1 VQKNMEKDAATLY
14 CPNEACQAANP
25 LNHHFCQQCRTPL
38 PKRYLWAVTGGKSLG
53 VDGDILADRYLII
66 RQFIL
71 LDTKPGLVPLVP
83 EMENLHTI
91 KAYLRLFPYRI
102 HIPQIYGVMPLGE
115 MCRDESFVRQ
125 LSDEGES
132 QRQVLLLEKP
142 PLQIN
147 NELVS
152 EAQLH
157 KSIDSAWAEATSM
170 RQLNWLW
177 QIANLWQPL
186 ASEGVASSLLD
197 PLLIRAEGS
206 IVRLLELHA
215 ETEKTSTLADL
226 GEFWRANLLPKTK
239 NAIAEFMT
247 QICDSLISREIHS
260 GEQLVAVLDQGL
272 IELGRAETSS
282 EGIFNSIVKIVT
294 RTDTGPSRQRNE
306 DSCYPPSGSKISKPP
321 QPSALA
327 IVCDGIGGHEGGN
340 VASNTAIEVIQQK
353 VNLLAR
359 ESRDRIDPTTLLTDL
374 EQAAAAAN
382 DKISQRNDLEGR
394 QGRQRMGTTLVM
406 ALPIAHEM
414 YVTHVGD
421 SRAYLITRQGC
432 YQITLDDDVASRE
445 VRLGY
450 AVYRDAISQGASG
463 SLVQALGM
471 GNSNSLHPTAQ
482 RFVLDEDCVFLL
494 CSDGLSDFDRVEQ
507 YWESEILPILNNDL
521 TEAADIGSVVDKLT
535 DIANTQNG
543 HDNVTIALVHYQIKY
558 TEPESILIPN
568 ISDFYEARTHDLPTN
583 ETSSSQFTSPNHRTQ
598 VIPDTAPAKT
608 RKFTLQ
614 LILLPLLLAAT
625 GFLAYLFSSQRQ
637 ISFIK
642 LPTTIPTKPTNQAN
656 STTTSPNQGNKPKRA
671 IFPAGSLIKIKQAIA
686 FSKTPIPFNEVGSI
700 PSGTILKVLEIP
712 PETPDPNNQSDVLHV
727 LVCRTVPIPAGP
739 SAVSPAPEILKPSDQ
754 IWLQTSQLKSS
765 GASRTQP
772 ATGTNN
778 CPQSTGDVSAP
789 VEESPNTNTPTANPQ
804 IIDNTP
810 KRNSNPPGNN

>member
-1 VQKNMEKDAATLY
+1 MEKDAATLY

-71 LDTKPGLVPLVP
+71 FDTRPGLVPLVP
-83 EMENLHTI
+83 EMENLHKI
-91 KAYLRLFPYRI
+91 KAYLRLFPYRL
-102 HIPQIYGVMPLGE
+102 HVPQVYGVMPLGE
-115 MCRDESFVRQ
+115 S
-125 LSDEGES
+125 S
-132 QRQVLLLEKP
+132 RQVLLLEKP
-142 PLQIN
+142 SLQIN
-147 NELVS
+147 NELVT
-152 EAQLH
+152 EAQLY
-157 KSIDSAWAEATSM
+157 KSIDSAWGEATSM

-186 ASEGVASSLLD
+186 ASEGVVSSLLD
-197 PLLIRAEGS
+197 PLLIRPEGS
-206 IVRLLELHA
+206 IVKLLELHA
-215 ETEKTSTLADL
+215 DSDKTPTLVDL
-226 GEFWRANLLPKTK
+226 GEFWQANLLPKTK
-239 NAIAEFMT
+239 NAIAEFLT
-247 QICDSLISREIHS
+247 QICDALISREIHS

-272 IELGRAETSS
+272 IELGRAENRSG
-282 EGIFNSIVKIVT
+282 GIFNTEVKIVT

-321 QPSALA
+321 QPTALA

-353 VNLLAR
+353 ANSLAR
-359 ESRDRIDPTTLLTDL
+359 EPRDRIDPASLIADL

-382 DKISQRNDLEGR
+382 DKISQRNDIEGR

-432 YQITLDDDVASRE
+432 YQVTLDDDVASRE

-471 GNSNSLHPTAQ
+471 GSSNSLHPTAQ

-507 YWESEILPILNNDL
+507 YWESEILPILNTDS
-521 TEAADIGSVVDKLT
+521 TEDADIGGVVDKLT

-568 ISDFYEARTHDLPTN
+568 ISDVYAASINDLPTN
-583 ETSSSQFTSPNHRTQ
+583 ETPSRQFTSGNQRTQ
-598 VIPDTAPAKT
+598 VIPDTAPAKS
-608 RKFTLQ
+608 KKIPLQ
-614 LILLPLLLAAT
+614 LVVLPLLLAAT
-625 GFLAYLFSSQRQ
+625 GLLAYLFSSQRQ
-637 ISFIK
+637 F
-642 LPTTIPTKPTNQAN
+642 PFTTIPATRPINQPN
-656 STTTSPNQGNKPKRA
+656 STTSPNLGNETKQVN
-671 IFPAGSLIKIKQAIA
+671 FPAGSLIQIKQKDAIA
-686 FSKTPIPFNEVGSI
+686 FSKTSTPFSNNGGFI
-700 PSGTILKVLEIP
+700 PSGTILKVLETSL
-712 PETPDPNNQSDVLHV
+712 ETPAPENPSDVLQV
-727 LVCRTVPIPAGP
+727 LVCQAVPIPAGP
-739 SAVSPAPEILKPSDQ
+739 PPVNPAPEVIKPSDK
-754 IWLQTSQLKSS
+754 IWIQTSQLKGGVSI
-765 GASRTQP
+765 TKP
-772 ATGTNN
+772 APGTNPYP
-778 CPQSTGDVSAP
+778 CLQSKVDGSVP
-789 VEESPNTNTPTANPQ
+789 VDESSNTKTSLPNPPIIETP
-804 IIDNTP
+804 
-810 KRNSNPPGNN
+810 RNSNPPSNN

>member
-1 VQKNMEKDAATLY
+1 MEKDAATLY

-38 PKRYLWAVTGGKSLG
+38 PKRYLWAVTEGKSLG

-71 LDTKPGLVPLVP
+71 FDTKPGLVPLVP
-83 EMENLHTI
+83 EMENLHKI
-91 KAYLRLFPYRI
+91 KAYLRLFPYRL
-102 HIPQIYGVMPLGE
+102 HIPQVYGVISL
-115 MCRDESFVRQ
+115 DK
-125 LSDEGES
+125 GES
-132 QRQVLLLEKP
+132 QKQILLLEKP

-147 NELVS
+147 NELAT

-157 KSIDSAWAEATSM
+157 KSIDSAWGEATSM

-197 PLLIRAEGS
+197 PLLMRPEGS
-206 IVRLLELHA
+206 IVKLLELHA
-215 ETEKTSTLADL
+215 DREKASTLADL

-239 NAIAEFMT
+239 NAIAEFLT
-247 QICDSLISREIHS
+247 KICDALISKKIHS

-272 IELGRAETSS
+272 IELGRAENSS
-282 EGIFNSIVKIVT
+282 GGIFNSSVKIVT
-294 RTDTGPSRQRNE
+294 KTDTGPSRQRNE
-306 DSCYPPSGSKISKPP
+306 DSCYPPSGSKVSKPP
-321 QPSALA
+321 QPTALA

-353 VNLLAR
+353 VNSLAR
-359 ESRDRIDPTTLLTDL
+359 EARDRIDPASLISDL

-382 DKISQRNDLEGR
+382 DKISQRNDIEGR

-406 ALPIAHEM
+406 ALPIAHEI

-432 YQITLDDDVASRE
+432 YQVTLDDDVASRE

-450 AVYRDAISQGASG
+450 AVYRDAINQGASG

-471 GNSNSLHPTAQ
+471 GSSNSLHPTAQ

-507 YWESEILPILNNDL
+507 YWESEILPILNTDS
-521 TEAADIGSVVDKLT
+521 TGDADIASVVDKLT
-535 DIANTQNG
+535 DIANSQNG

-568 ISDFYEARTHDLPTN
+568 ISDFYAASINDLPTN
-583 ETSSSQFTSPNHRTQ
+583 ETPSKQFTSGNQRTQ
-598 VIPDTAPAKT
+598 VIPDTAPAKS
-608 RKFTLQ
+608 KKIPLQ
-614 LILLPLLLAAT
+614 LVILPLLLVAT
-625 GFLAYLFSSQRQ
+625 GVLAYLFSSQRQ
-637 ISFIK
+637 FPFTTTPATRPINQ
-642 LPTTIPTKPTNQAN
+642 PT
-656 STTTSPNQGNKPKRA
+656 STTSPNLENDTKQA
-671 IFPAGSLIKIKQAIA
+671 IFPAGSLIQIKEKDAIA
-686 FSKTPIPFNEVGSI
+686 FSKTSTPFNNNGGFI
-700 PSGTILKVLEIP
+700 PSGTILKVLETSL
-712 PETPDPNNQSDVLHV
+712 ETPAPENQTDVVQV
-727 LVCRTVPIPAGP
+727 LVCQAVPTPAGP
-739 SAVSPAPEILKPSDQ
+739 PAINPAPEELKPSDK
-754 IWLQTSQLKSS
+754 IWIQASQLKGTGVSI
-765 GASRTQP
+765 TQP
-772 ATGTNN
+772 APGSNFCQQGKADGTAPVDQSPDVNTSTVN
-778 CPQSTGDVSAP
+778 PQSI
-789 VEESPNTNTPTANPQ
+789 NTPRRT
-804 IIDNTP
+804 
-810 KRNSNPPGNN
+810 SNPPGNN